1 MNQDEYRIADH
12 LPESLNRDNMYELA
26 ELVDEKI
33 AELNQMSELVSIYPR
48 IDELSSNLI
57 DALAIQFHVDYY
69 STALPLDARRA
80 LVKNSLRWHV
90 RKGTRAAVEEAA
102 QSLYGDAEI
111 VEWYEYNDA
120 PYYFRVDMH
129 GKLMPS
135 KDIADVVKIVN
146 AFKNA
151 RSWLRG
157 VIWWPKNLFRINQVG
172 SLVVQEIPERLSIE
186 KKPYVVFDY
195 GMNASCEVQTEH
207 KIIATSTQHIDSTFS
222 HGTLSGRLMLNKS
235 GDYSIE
241 SRDLGQNVA
250 EVWLAFTGS
259 RTNGK
264 GMARLNDAPTAYR
277 KKVYYKAN
285 WQNVIDRH
293 GNALNSGGVKQNKWV
308 SEEKTELIRKIF
320 KHPLYA
326 LNQAGNVTKELRDYG
341 YDTTIIETIFTG
353 NRLNSGAVSK
363 REDVTEYVAQNR
375 YTVFTASCTNGRG
388 MITTNQA
395 ESKKIS
401 TSDIIHKA
409 RISSI
414 FGGAILNGNAMTNTI
429 QSIERQLV
437 VHIPNWRTVHKRSGA
452 TILNAAKHEI
462 RHQEIKHITPSRK
475 EKKFNPAAGALLN
488 DRAAI
493 GYMQLS

>member
-12 LPESLNRDNMYELA
+12 LPESLNRDNMHELA

-48 IDELSSNLI
+48 IDKLSSNLI

-69 STALPLDARRA
+69 STTLPLDARRA
-80 LVKNSLRWHV
+80 LVKTSLRWHL
-90 RKGTRAAVEEAA
+90 RKGTRAVVEEAV
-102 QSLYGDAEI
+102 QSLYGNAEI

-135 KDIADVVKIVN
+135 KDVADVIKIVN
-146 AFKNA
+146 AFKNT

-157 VIWWPKNLFRINQVG
+157 VIWWPKSLFKINRTG
-172 SLVVQEIPERLSIE
+172 SLVVQEIPENVSIE
-186 KKPYVVFDY
+186 KKPYVAFDY
-195 GMNASCEVQTEH
+195 GMNASGEVQTER
-207 KIIATSTQHIDSTFS
+207 KILSTSTQHIDATFS
-222 HGTLSGRLMLNKS
+222 RGTLSGRLVLNQS

-241 SRDLGQNVA
+241 SRDLGQNVT
-250 EVWLAFTGS
+250 ELWLAFTGS

-285 WQNVIDRH
+285 WQDIIDRH
-293 GNALNSGGVKQNKWV
+293 GDALNSGGVKQNKWV
-308 SEEKTELIRKIF
+308 SEKKTELIQKSF

-326 LNQAGNVTKELRDYG
+326 LNQAGNVIKELRDYG
-341 YDTTIIETIFTG
+341 YDTTIVETIFTG
-353 NRLNSGAVSK
+353 NRLNGGVVSK
-363 REDVTEYVAQNR
+363 REDVTEYVTQNR
-375 YTVFTASCTNGRG
+375 YTVFTASRTNSRG

-401 TSDIIHKA
+401 TSDIIRKA
-409 RISSI
+409 LISPI
-414 FGGAILNGNAMTNTI
+414 FSGALLNGNAMTNTA
-429 QSIERQLV
+429 QSIERPLA
-437 VHIPNWRTVHKRSGA
+437 VHIPNWCTVYKRSGA
-452 TILNAAKHEI
+452 TILNAVKHET
-462 RHQEIKHITPSRK
+462 RCQEIKHITPSRK

-488 DRAAI
+488 NHAAI

>member
-12 LPESLNRDNMYELA
+12 LPESLNRDNIHELA
-26 ELVDEKI
+26 ELVDEKM

-69 STALPLDARRA
+69 STTLPLDARRA
-80 LVKNSLRWHV
+80 LVKNSLRWHL
-90 RKGTRAAVEEAA
+90 RKGTRAAVEEAV

-111 VEWYEYNDA
+111 VEWYECNDA

-129 GKLMPS
+129 GKLMPL
-135 KDIADVVKIVN
+135 KDVADVVKIVN

-151 RSWLRG
+151 RSWLCG
-157 VIWWPKNLFRINQVG
+157 VIWWPKSLFKINRAG
-172 SLVVQEIPERLSIE
+172 SLVVQEIPENVSIE
-186 KKPYVVFDY
+186 KRPYIVFDY
-195 GMNASCEVQTEH
+195 GMNASGEVQTER
-207 KIIATSTQHIDSTFS
+207 KILSTSTQHIDATFYR
-222 HGTLSGRLMLNKS
+222 GTLSGRLMLNKS

-264 GMARLNDAPTAYR
+264 GIARLNDAPTTYQ
-277 KKVYYKAN
+277 KKVYYKAD
-285 WQNVIDRH
+285 WQDIIDRH
-293 GNALNSGGVKQNKWV
+293 GDALNSGGVKQNRWA
-308 SEEKTELIRKIF
+308 SEEKTELIQKSF

-326 LNQAGNVTKELRDYG
+326 LNQAGNVTKELCDYG

-363 REDVTEYVAQNR
+363 RENVAEHVAQNR
-375 YTVFTASCTNGRG
+375 YTVFTASRTNSRG

-401 TSDIIHKA
+401 ASDTIRKTL
-409 RISSI
+409 ISPI
-414 FGGAILNGNAMTNTI
+414 FSGALLNGNAMTNTA
-429 QSIERQLV
+429 QSIERPLV
-437 VHIPNWRTVHKRSGA
+437 VHIPDWRTVHKRSDA
-452 TILNAAKHEI
+452 TILNASKHET
-462 RHQEIKHITPSRK
+462 RYQEIKHISPSRK